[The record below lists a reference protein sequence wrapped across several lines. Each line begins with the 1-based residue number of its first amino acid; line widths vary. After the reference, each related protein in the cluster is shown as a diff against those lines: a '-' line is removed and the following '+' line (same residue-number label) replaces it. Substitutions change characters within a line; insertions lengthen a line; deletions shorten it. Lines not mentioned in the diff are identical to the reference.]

1 MMVNSGIARL
11 LRRLGLYT
19 GVALV
24 CVLVLFPIYWMIVS
38 SIRPGRY
45 TISYPPAFW
54 PEEIRWTAFF
64 ELFETIPIA
73 LWLKNTFIVSLG
85 TTAVCLVLSIL
96 GAYALSRFRWRGRG
110 LFGFSLLG
118 TQMLPEALLIIPI
131 FIIFRQL
138 GLLDTLQGLVVA
150 DAAFVV
156 PIGVWILKGFFD
168 TIPGEICEAAQ
179 VDGCGRLEV
188 LWRIILPLA
197 LPALVAVSVVAFFEG
212 WNEYLF
218 ASTFITSSEL
228 RVASIGLA
236 SFIGELATPVEL
248 VLAGATVFTVAPVV
262 FYLLMQ
268 RYIVSGL
275 TGGAV
280 KG

>member
-1 MMVNSGIARL
+1 MAFVD
-11 LRRLGLYT
+11 
-19 GVALV
+19 
-24 CVLVLFPIYWMIVS
+24 LFQ
-38 SIRPGRY
+38 
-45 TISYPPAFW
+45 
-54 PEEIRWTAFF
+54 
-64 ELFETIPIA
+64 TIPIA
-73 LWLKNTFIVSLG
+73 TWLRNTIIVSLG
-85 TTAVCLVLSIL
+85 TTVVCLVISVL
-96 GAYALSRFRWRGRG
+96 GAYALSSFRWRGRG
-110 LFGFSLLG
+110 VFGFSLLV

-138 GLLDTLQGLVVA
+138 GLLDSLQGLILS
-150 DAAFVV
+150 DSAFVV
-156 PIGVWILKGFFD
+156 PIAVWILKGFFD
-168 TIPGEICEAAQ
+168 TLPSEVYEAAM
-179 VDGCGRLEV
+179 VDGCGRMGV
-188 LWRIILPLA
+188 LWRIMLPLS
-197 LPALVAVSVVAFFEG
+197 LPALVAVSVVAFFGG